1 MRVILDKI
9 NEWWQ
14 IVRSYLRNS
23 SSSPTSPVSPALPP
37 AVAAQKWVMMG
48 ALSLDEK
55 RTYADP
61 MDEIDNILLEG
72 DSFNTRTI

>member
-23 SSSPTSPVSPALPP
+23 SSSPTLPVSPTLPP

-55 RTYADP
+55 RTYTDP
-61 MDEIDNILLEG
+61 MDEFDNILLEG